1 MCLGETKQFTGRVNR
16 VHIQSVVTTLIMQY
30 NNVTVQALK
39 DAFWTAK
46 ERVFHADS
54 RPKNKGPIHALC
66 LQLFAKGIIHL
77 DISNHT
83 KIGTET
89 IMDKDVSIVSG
100 FDRAEPIE
108 SEKDD
113 LRCLCVVFTR
123 ARTVFAVGGKMDSSR
138 LHSAASTAS
147 KPLVS
152 CSVLVR
158 LDADAA
164 AAMMFGDDMVVHYV

>member
-1 MCLGETKQFTGRVNR
+1 
-16 VHIQSVVTTLIMQY
+16 MQY

-89 IMDKDVSIVSG
+89 IMDKDVSIKLSMGV
-100 FDRAEPIE
+100 
-108 SEKDD
+108 
-113 LRCLCVVFTR
+113 
-123 ARTVFAVGGKMDSSR
+123 DSSGIS
-138 LHSAASTAS
+138 LPAYTI
-147 KPLVS
+147 
-152 CSVLVR
+152 
-158 LDADAA
+158 
-164 AAMMFGDDMVVHYV
+164 DDYWKGINII